1 MISGLVL
8 GSFLLTHFGN
18 HALGLI
24 SIEAME
30 QGRGWFNALWRTRVG
45 TVLLYGALLVH
56 FALALQ
62 ALYRR
67 RTLRMPMREA
77 VQLILGLLLPFL
89 LIPHV
94 TGTRIELAVTGRE
107 ADYPEVIRGL
117 WLTAPENG
125 LRQAAAVLIAWLH
138 FSLGI
143 YFWLRPRSWFPRYAL
158 LLYSG
163 ALLLPLLALLGF
175 AEAGKMLAS
184 SPDRYG
190 RENAAPPPEVLSEIR
205 MGLYLVFGCL
215 LSAAIA
221 ARALRISW
229 NWSTRLRITY
239 PGGRMITV
247 PRGFSVLEAS
257 RIAGI
262 PHAAVC
268 GGRGRCSTCRVRVL
282 DGLEGQPPPTAQ
294 ERATLSRIR
303 AGANV
308 RLACQ
313 FRPTHDL
320 TVAPSVLS
328 TGREQ
333 LAVSPGAGR
342 AARGQERDIAV
353 LFCDLR
359 GFTSFS
365 ERRLPFDTVF
375 ILNRYF
381 EVVGH
386 AVEEAG
392 GHVDKFVGD
401 GALALFGLSTDPAQ
415 ASRQAFDAALRIQAG
430 VEKLNKAYASELEHP
445 LQIAMSLHVGTAI
458 VGELGYGSATSL
470 TAVGDTLNVASRL
483 EGLAKDVDAEL
494 VISDELAR
502 RAGLNLA
509 ERERRVLAVRGRS
522 TPITVWIIPEASGLG
537 PTASGSGQNE
547 R

>member
-77 VQLILGLLLPFL
+77 AQLILGLLLPFL

-117 WLTAPENG
+117 WVSAPENG

-184 SPDRYG
+184 SPDRYV
-190 RENAAPPPEVLSEIR
+190 REDAAPPPEVLSEIR
-205 MGLYLVFGCL
+205 TGLYLVFGCL

-430 VEKLNKAYASELEHP
+430 VEKLNKAYASELERP

>member
-190 RENAAPPPEVLSEIR
+190 RENAAPPPEVLSDIR
-205 MGLYLVFGCL
+205 TGLYLVFGCL

-282 DGLEGQPPPTAQ
+282 VGLEGQPPPTAQ

-430 VEKLNKAYASELEHP
+430 VEKLNKAYASELERP